1 MKLKALQLV
10 GIGAVII
17 FAAQLVLTLTED
29 KNEDPMRF
37 AVDTAE
43 VLAASEAEAAR
54 VMPYEE
60 PLPERRLVNS
70 AIDFEALDLTE
81 AEDAYYCAGIIM
93 LGAAN
98 EAGRVSDDDQQHINM
113 LSDWGNELTA
123 EKGIGRDTSMVA
135 RQQRLLQ
142 AQYDLE
148 DNLALMEIDT
158 CRDMARNAAP

>member
-17 FAAQLVLTLTED
+17 FGAQLVLTLTED
-29 KNEDPMRF
+29 KNDDPMRF

-43 VLAASEAEAAR
+43 VLAASEAEAAPEL
-54 VMPYEE
+54 PYEE
-60 PLPERRLVNS
+60 PVPQRRIVNS
-70 AIDFEALDLTE
+70 AIEFEALGLGE
-81 AEDAYYCAGIIM
+81 AEQAYYCAGIIM

-98 EAGRVSDDDQQHINM
+98 ETGRVSDDDQQRINI

-148 DNLALMEIDT
+148 DDLALMDIDT